1 MADSSLD
8 IPMMAP
14 DVVATLE
21 QTHVIFKATPKERP
35 LFAYRLAVPRTW
47 AFSESFG
54 PVPQGPFASQG
65 LGFFAGSAAPEAPV
79 IAVTVTAIPFDVPID
94 AWTRLAIEAEGW
106 TVVSAKWFPGAQ
118 GPFFDVTALR
128 VHDGVEE
135 VRRTSARADGSHLFC
150 VNCLAGR
157 QSWEQAKKLFWIAHD
172 TFKLEKATGLARM
185 EPWLSAQGRDPAFEV
200 AYPISWSATP
210 VAGAPEGVSAVDI
223 RLLNARQDTLL
234 AYAQVKVQ
242 RLEEGEAVPPV
253 DRLAAKALEKLAA
266 FGFVASAPPEPLT
279 DENDPRAAA
288 VKGWLGGF
296 LVKGHSPASQATA
309 RLGFAQRAGCLITW
323 LLVSPT
329 VDDDRLVALRAQR
342 AFEIARATLDLE

>member
-14 DVVATLE
+14 DVAATLE
-21 QTHVIFKATPKERP
+21 QTHVMFKGTPKERP

-47 AFSESFG
+47 AFSEAFG
-54 PVPQGPFASQG
+54 PVPEGPLASQG

-79 IAVTVTAIPFDVPID
+79 IAVTVTAIPFDVPVD
-94 AWTRLAIEAEGW
+94 AWMRMAFAAEGW

-118 GPFFDVTALR
+118 GVFFDVTGTR
-128 VHDGVEE
+128 VRDGVEE

-150 VNCLAGR
+150 VNCLTGR
-157 QSWEQAKKLFWIAHD
+157 QGWEQAKKLFWIAHD
-172 TFKLEKATGLARM
+172 TFKLEKPTGIGRM
-185 EPWLSAQGRDPAFEV
+185 EPWLSAVGRNPDFGV

-210 VAGAPEGVSAVDI
+210 VEGAPEGVSAVDL

-242 RLEEGEAVPPV
+242 RLDEGEAVPPL
-253 DRLAAKALEKLAA
+253 DQLSSRALEKLAG
-266 FGFVASAPPEPLT
+266 FGFVAAGPRVPLT

-288 VKGWLGGF
+288 VPGWLGGL
-296 LVKGHSPASQATA
+296 LVDGRVPAAEATA
-309 RLGFAQRAGCLITW
+309 RLGFAERQGCLITW
-323 LLVSPT
+323 QAVCPT
-329 VDDDRLVALRAQR
+329 LHDDLLVALRAQR
-342 AFEIARATLDLE
+342 LFEIVRATLRFD